1 MEPIAKKMRCTHKP
15 ISWPLLQATPL
26 GVHFCD
32 VAGQV
37 VVDAVDKEGAAAL
50 WGIDA
55 GGVVAGVGIVG
66 AGGLAGGA
74 SDFVVPANT
83 SEVAAY
89 FAMQKRSPG
98 AEEKTAVLLFLPG
111 WN

>member
-1 MEPIAKKMRCTHKP
+1 
-15 ISWPLLQATPL
+15 
-26 GVHFCD
+26 
-32 VAGQV
+32 
-37 VVDAVDKEGAAAL
+37 
-50 WGIDA
+50 
-55 GGVVAGVGIVG
+55 
-66 AGGLAGGA
+66 
-74 SDFVVPANT
+74 VPANT